1 MQLRCRRCH
10 HPFFFDSLSLSNHH
24 VEYLWESHDM
34 SRLSTQTFF
43 FSILCNCTTTAT
55 HFLRHPSDKA
65 LRFFIPRKLVTA
77 HAMRQRECKKSKKR
91 RRLPASAQRG
101 FVWGPQNL
109 QFKLTIIYIPIFLV
123 FSQVIL
129 QVIPIWSHYFQLVE
143 IVKGFLCNKKPVS
156 PLVFFSASQVRL
168 PKGSMELHLIA
179 LIPVRK
185 SALSRVQT
193 HSFFCFYMSISKEIN
208 TSPLLTHTQARLEQQ
223 AGPTSAI
230 THRIHRFIFS
240 NQLQFSSILMF
251 F

>member
-1 MQLRCRRCH
+1 MRNRKRTRPSARH
-10 HPFFFDSLSLSNHH
+10 GGDFANKTGGFDQGPAIIRQ
-24 VEYLWESHDM
+24 WE
-34 SRLSTQTFF
+34 L
-43 FSILCNCTTTAT
+43 
-55 HFLRHPSDKA
+55 K
-65 LRFFIPRKLVTA
+65 
-77 HAMRQRECKKSKKR
+77 
-91 RRLPASAQRG
+91 
-101 FVWGPQNL
+101 
-109 QFKLTIIYIPIFLV
+109 
-123 FSQVIL
+123 
-129 QVIPIWSHYFQLVE
+129 
-143 IVKGFLCNKKPVS
+143 KGFLCNKKPVS

-251 F
+251 FLPKKLNFPSFQVIILNSGLLFFLNFHQLISTFCCELPMVDASPQAAMASTELRQALQGAPVAKVERGEALKENKEEMDVKYLGLGDLWRSTPKKCLHVYNGNLWYY